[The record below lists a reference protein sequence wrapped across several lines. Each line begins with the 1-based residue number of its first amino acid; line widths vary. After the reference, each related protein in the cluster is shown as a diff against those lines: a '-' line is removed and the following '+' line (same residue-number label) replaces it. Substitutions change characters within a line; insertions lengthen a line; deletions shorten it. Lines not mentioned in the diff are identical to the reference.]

1 MKRKKK
7 WIAMGSLLAIL
18 LVVTVIPTYS
28 WLSSQTDPVV
38 NSFAGGT
45 ISIALDEAKVD
56 ENGQRI
62 TGDKAERV
70 TSNSYKYVAGA
81 VLDKDPTPTVLKGSE
96 ECYVFLC
103 VENQL
108 NDKFAINY
116 DTESWLKVGEKGD
129 KTVYA
134 YKSKVN
140 ALHAEKDVALDPI
153 FTEITVSE
161 ALTSDDVKQLG
172 KKNLNVTAY
181 AVQTASLKS
190 DVAID
195 LAVVNFLGEEI
206 TPVYVEIK

>member
-1 MKRKKK
+1 M
-7 WIAMGSLLAIL
+7 
-18 LVVTVIPTYS
+18 
-28 WLSSQTDPVV
+28 
-38 NSFAGGT
+38 
-45 ISIALDEAKVD
+45 
-56 ENGQRI
+56 
-62 TGDKAERV
+62 
-70 TSNSYKYVAGA
+70 
-81 VLDKDPTPTVLKGSE
+81 LKGSE

-116 DTESWLKVGEKGD
+116 DTESWLKVGEKDD

-195 LAVVNFLGEEI
+195 LAVVNFLGEGI
-206 TPVYVEIK
+206 TPIYVEIK

>member
-1 MKRKKK
+1 M
-7 WIAMGSLLAIL
+7 
-18 LVVTVIPTYS
+18 
-28 WLSSQTDPVV
+28 
-38 NSFAGGT
+38 
-45 ISIALDEAKVD
+45 
-56 ENGQRI
+56 
-62 TGDKAERV
+62 
-70 TSNSYKYVAGA
+70 
-81 VLDKDPTPTVLKGSE
+81 
-96 ECYVFLC
+96 
-103 VENQL
+103 ENQL

-116 DTESWLKVGEKGD
+116 DTESWLKVGEKDD

-195 LAVVNFLGEEI
+195 LAVVNFLGEGI